1 MKRQAGVLLHITSL
15 PGRFGTGTLG
25 APAQLFL
32 DFLADAGFTAWQILP
47 VNPLGEG
54 FSPYQSPASLGI
66 NPLLL
71 DPDILV
77 KNGLLLPEELPACT
91 DPEFVDYSYIA
102 AEWDRML
109 MLATA
114 RSGEPNFAEAE
125 FYRQWSS
132 LQAYAHARGIEII
145 GDLPIYVAPNSK
157 DILANPDLFLQN
169 VVAGCP
175 PDAFSAT
182 GQRWNNPLYDWC
194 AMEKD
199 GYQFWI
205 SRIAHAKKL
214 FDRIRLDHFRGFV
227 AYWAIPEHAPD
238 ASFGQWLPGP
248 GEALF
253 RALFHA
259 LGSLP
264 LIAEDLGY
272 ITEDVHALRRALH
285 IPGMAVLQFAFDA
298 PESAYLPDRITE
310 DTVCYTGTHDNDTTF
325 GWACADTKQVLRAM
339 KYFQVSNADSLLDA
353 MICAALGSQAQLAV
367 LPMQDL
373 LRQGSRYRMNLPG
386 TANGNWRYRIH
397 AHQLTDTLAAQYY
410 NLLRSTNR
418 LL

>member
-1 MKRQAGVLLHITSL
+1 MLLPQIVLLLFDLLERLDIFYAVLKAIHLGINVLIYRAVSYTHLDVYKRQGVLLHITSL

-145 GDLPIYVAPNSK
+145 GDLPIYVAPN
-157 DILANPDLFLQN
+157 L
-169 VVAGCP
+169 
-175 PDAFSAT
+175 
-182 GQRWNNPLYDWC
+182 
-194 AMEKD
+194 
-199 GYQFWI
+199 
-205 SRIAHAKKL
+205 
-214 FDRIRLDHFRGFV
+214 
-227 AYWAIPEHAPD
+227 
-238 ASFGQWLPGP
+238 
-248 GEALF
+248 
-253 RALFHA
+253 
-259 LGSLP
+259 SL
-264 LIAEDLGY
+264 I
-272 ITEDVHALRRALH
+272 H
-285 IPGMAVLQFAFDA
+285 I
-298 PESAYLPDRITE
+298 
-310 DTVCYTGTHDNDTTF
+310 
-325 GWACADTKQVLRAM
+325 
-339 KYFQVSNADSLLDA
+339 
-353 MICAALGSQAQLAV
+353 
-367 LPMQDL
+367 
-373 LRQGSRYRMNLPG
+373 
-386 TANGNWRYRIH
+386 
-397 AHQLTDTLAAQYY
+397 
-410 NLLRSTNR
+410 
-418 LL
+418 